1 MAERNHAPYVDIT
14 KTAMKFRHSRLPLMA
29 GLSGLLG
36 FFILVGV
43 SLKSDYDG
51 LEERARV
58 EVGNLGHLMELHT
71 AARIRN
77 IDQILQDVQGHVTP
91 EDMARSQ
98 AQRGARGEELERLL
112 RTKREIVP
120 EVHGLHLVNVK
131 GDFLYSSL
139 SPLPPYNMAD
149 RSHFTAHVQNPEAGL
164 VIAEPVLGRTT
175 GKWTLAVSRR
185 LNNADGSFAGVVV
198 ATFLPE
204 SFAPFYQSLDL
215 GPHGNVSIRDI
226 HARMLMRFPA
236 RDDRIGQPVESHP
249 AQPYMAR
256 GDREIL
262 MKIRSGTDQVER
274 LLSIR
279 KVGEYPL
286 YVFAGMAPEDY
297 LSNWR
302 SKLYYYSAG
311 SLLLAAVVLGLL
323 VINRRGERQE
333 ESARRALAETE
344 GRYRLLL
351 ENLPVGVIHFDSR
364 LCLTFCNERFAAM
377 VGSTVQALQGLDL
390 QRLRDQSVLPAMRQA
405 LAGEGGTYDGSY
417 RTTLSH
423 IDVWISFRA
432 NPLRD
437 ASGAIIGGI
446 GIVEDV
452 GEKRRAEDSLRQ
464 SERNFRTMAD
474 FTYDW
479 EYWQGADGRI
489 VYMTPSVERITG
501 YGVQAF
507 ADDPSLLQQIV
518 HPDDRQEFQE
528 HLNQAVFH
536 HEHMVDFRIV
546 RRDGQ
551 VRWIAHGCQAVVGEE
566 GEALGRRVSNRD
578 VTERKTLEAEL
589 QALNSRLE
597 VRVQEELASNREKDQ
612 LLIQQSRLA
621 AMGEMVHNIA
631 HQWRQPLNALGLV
644 IANIRDDFAFGQLDA
659 AALDESVGRAL
670 KLLQRMSTTI
680 DDFRNFFRPDRDP
693 ADFDLGA
700 AVEDAAFI
708 MEASLK
714 NNDIA
719 LERAIEPDLR
729 AWGFHGQF
737 SQAVLNV
744 LANAKEVLQERHVR
758 PARIRL
764 QVSRCDGQVEV
775 TVEDNAGGIPGNVLG
790 HIFEPYFTTKEQ
802 GSGIGLYMTKMIL
815 ERSMHGK
822 IRAENTAEGARFV
835 LTVHLYTLPP
845 TAPMQ

>member
-1 MAERNHAPYVDIT
+1 
-14 KTAMKFRHSRLPLMA
+14 
-29 GLSGLLG
+29 
-36 FFILVGV
+36 
-43 SLKSDYDG
+43 
-51 LEERARV
+51 
-58 EVGNLGHLMELHT
+58 
-71 AARIRN
+71 
-77 IDQILQDVQGHVTP
+77 
-91 EDMARSQ
+91 
-98 AQRGARGEELERLL
+98 
-112 RTKREIVP
+112 
-120 EVHGLHLVNVK
+120 
-131 GDFLYSSL
+131 
-139 SPLPPYNMAD
+139 
-149 RSHFTAHVQNPEAGL
+149 
-164 VIAEPVLGRTT
+164 
-175 GKWTLAVSRR
+175 
-185 LNNADGSFAGVVV
+185 
-198 ATFLPE
+198 
-204 SFAPFYQSLDL
+204 
-215 GPHGNVSIRDI
+215 
-226 HARMLMRFPA
+226 
-236 RDDRIGQPVESHP
+236 
-249 AQPYMAR
+249 
-256 GDREIL
+256 
-262 MKIRSGTDQVER
+262 
-274 LLSIR
+274 
-279 KVGEYPL
+279 
-286 YVFAGMAPEDY
+286 
-297 LSNWR
+297 
-302 SKLYYYSAG
+302 
-311 SLLLAAVVLGLL
+311 
-323 VINRRGERQE
+323 
-333 ESARRALAETE
+333 
-344 GRYRLLL
+344 
-351 ENLPVGVIHFDSR
+351 VGVIHFDSR

-390 QRLRDQSVLPAMRQA
+390 QRLRDPAVLPAMRQA
-405 LAGEGGTYDGSY
+405 LAGESGTYDGGY

-423 IDVWISFRA
+423 IDVWIAFRA

-501 YGVQAF
+501 YGAQAF

-597 VRVQEELASNREKDQ
+597 ARVQEELASNREKDQ

-644 IANIRDDFAFGQLDA
+644 IANIRDDFEFGQLDGT
-659 AALDESVGRAL
+659 ALDESVGRAL

-714 NNDIA
+714 NNDIG
-719 LERAIEPDLR
+719 LERAVEPGLR

-764 QVSRCDGQVEV
+764 QVSRRDAQVEV
-775 TVEDNAGGIPGNVLG
+775 TVEDNAGGIPDNVLG

-835 LTVHLYTLPP
+835 LTVPLYTLPP